1 MYVDTTEDKKKKKTP
16 SDLKT
21 INDMVKDTK
30 LTADDFRQQIQYL
43 AIDSQMEQKY
53 QNTTPSQENEHQDH
67 GSDKE

>member
-43 AIDSQMEQKY
+43 AIDSQME
-53 QNTTPSQENEHQDH
+53 
-67 GSDKE
+67 